1 MQRVTLPLN
10 SLYPER
16 TVEKIGSEMEACA
29 KAAPDENA
37 EPDDRLARAIWLGE
51 VDRAAMS
58 LMIG

>member
-1 MQRVTLPLN
+1 LPLN